1 MKRITSITLIFLFL
15 VLAGMALPS
24 HAVEAPK
31 DAEAGQSAK
40 PAADKAQS
48 EDKQPADT
56 NADGEK
62 AAGIAGTVL
71 LPSKGEYLWWVED
84 SEGKVVRAPVQ
95 VTADTIEWTA
105 GEATLSV
112 RILNSETGNVARIAA
127 ESAADEETRLVE
139 KDFNVVRKLEVTV
152 LGKDG
157 NPVTA
162 GVVELVD
169 ASDKTSTIV
178 LEPQAEGK
186 AIFQDIAAGKAT
198 ISVSYGDEKV
208 TQEISVSLERDTP
221 TATTEVVIG
230 GDVPTQAASDQ
241 PKETGG
247 NAEESPAATRTVP
260 NFVGILV
267 SLILLG
273 LVAGLLYYFLIYK
286 SGLKKTLQK
295 SGMQFEEDHPNA
307 GLPGAEPEASQPP
320 LDPDAIG
327 PAPDA
332 PPSAPVA
339 TAAPASGPR
348 LVGLAGVYGTS
359 VFTLSGQTMVAGRE
373 PTCDIALPDD
383 STTSRRH
390 ARFTVAG
397 TSVTVHDE
405 GSSNGTLVNGQKIT
419 EQALSPGDEVQIGS
433 TRFRYEA

>member
-1 MKRITSITLIFLFL
+1 MKKIISITLIFLFL
-15 VLAGMALPS
+15 VLAGLALPS
-24 HAVEAPK
+24 HAVETPK
-31 DAEAGQSAK
+31 DAEAAQPAK
-40 PAADKAQS
+40 PAADKAS
-48 EDKQPADT
+48 ADDKKPTDT
-56 NADGEK
+56 KADGEE
-62 AAGIAGTVL
+62 AVGITGTVF

-95 VTADTIEWTA
+95 VTSDTIEWTA
-105 GEATLSV
+105 GKATYFV
-112 RILNSETGNVARIAA
+112 RILNSGTGNVARIAV
-127 ESAADEETRLVE
+127 EGAAKEETRLFE
-139 KDFNVVRKLEVTV
+139 KDFDVVRKLEVTV

-169 ASDKTSTIV
+169 ASEKTSTIV

-186 AIFQDIAAGKAT
+186 AIFQDVAAGKAT

-208 TQEISVSLERDTP
+208 TQEIGVSLERDSP
-221 TATTEVVIG
+221 TAATEVVIG
-230 GDVPTQAASDQ
+230 GDVPTQAASEK
-241 PKETGG
+241 P
-247 NAEESPAATRTVP
+247 AEESPAATRTVS

-295 SGMQFEEDHPNA
+295 SGVQFEEDHPDSR
-307 GLPGAEPEASQPP
+307 LPGAEPVASQPP

-327 PAPDA
+327 PAPGA
-332 PPSAPVA
+332 PPTAPVA
-339 TAAPASGPR
+339 SAAPASGPR
-348 LVGLAGVYGTS
+348 LVGLAGIYGTS

-373 PTCDIALPDD
+373 PTCDIALTDD
-383 STTSRRH
+383 TTSSRRH

-397 TSVTVHDE
+397 TSVIVRDE

-433 TRFRYEA
+433 TRFRFEA